1 MEKEEGKT
9 KIKPLP
15 NKSISMYAATCD
27 SDMYQPG
34 WNSRAYILIQ
44 CRAYSD
50 CKRKLYSL
58 WLSTT
63 NPVVLELVLEALTS
77 EICYFLQFIL
87 DCSVL
92 PSVIAATQKHGFSV
106 PK

>member
-34 WNSRAYILIQ
+34 WNSRAYILGWVEKSKMLKNILGHV
-44 CRAYSD
+44 D
-50 CKRKLYSL
+50 
-58 WLSTT
+58 
-63 NPVVLELVLEALTS
+63 PVV
-77 EICYFLQFIL
+77 IHKNGHFLFW
-87 DCSVL
+87 
-92 PSVIAATQKHGFSV
+92 
-106 PK
+106 